1 MQSRAVALAATVL
14 LMVIWGTTYI
24 VTKVA
29 IREFPPLT
37 LAFLRFLVTALVLL
51 PFAISAGGLKR
62 LPRPLPLGTLVSMAL
77 TGFVLYYVGFNC
89 ALEYGSASQGAL
101 IQALLPAAVALA
113 AVIVLKERISRLRIA
128 GIMLAV
134 CGVAL
139 IVAGGKSDSASP
151 NPLLGGLFM
160 LGSVGVWAL
169 YTVQTKKVADWEPTV
184 LLTTIASI
192 GTVLQIPLVVWELA
206 QRPEPLAVTM
216 QGWASVVFL
225 GAVASGFGLLI
236 YNRALQ
242 VLDASLMGAYIN
254 LVPIVGVL
262 TAVLFL
268 GEALHGWQIVGA
280 LLALLGMWLA
290 S

>member
-1 MQSRAVALAATVL
+1 
-14 LMVIWGTTYI
+14 
-24 VTKVA
+24 
-29 IREFPPLT
+29 
-37 LAFLRFLVTALVLL
+37 
-51 PFAISAGGLKR
+51 
-62 LPRPLPLGTLVSMAL
+62 
-77 TGFVLYYVGFNC
+77 
-89 ALEYGSASQGAL
+89 
-101 IQALLPAAVALA
+101 
-113 AVIVLKERISRLRIA
+113 
-128 GIMLAV
+128 
-134 CGVAL
+134 
-139 IVAGGKSDSASP
+139 
-151 NPLLGGLFM
+151 
-160 LGSVGVWAL
+160 
-169 YTVQTKKVADWEPTV
+169 
-184 LLTTIASI
+184 
-192 GTVLQIPLVVWELA
+192 LA